1 MDVNKNSYTFGFAAV
16 LVVLV
21 AVLLSVTAVSLKPL
35 QQENIRLEKMT
46 NLLQSIKVE
55 ATFEDAQKKYDTYFQ
70 NTVVLDSK
78 GGLVSGA
85 DAFSMDFAAEMKKPA
100 TERTYPLFIADI
112 DGSAYYVMPVR
123 GNGLWGPIW
132 GYIAL
137 QDDFNTIF
145 GAVFDH
151 KTETPGLGAEINT
164 PKFEDQFIGK
174 RIMGPSGE
182 FKSVSVVK
190 GTASTDYEVNGI
202 SGGTVTSVGVQN
214 MLENGIEPYL
224 PYFQG
229 MKTAAL

>member
-16 LVVLV
+16 LVVAV
-21 AVLLSVTAVSLKPL
+21 AVILTVTAVSLKPR

-46 NLLQSIKVE
+46 NLLQSIKIE
-55 ATFEDAQKKYDTYFQ
+55 ATFDDAQEKFDKYFQ
-70 NTVVLDSK
+70 NSIVLDAN

-85 DAFSMDFAAEMKKPA
+85 NAFAMDFAAEMKKSA
-100 TERTYPLFIADI
+100 ENRSYPLFVADI
-112 DGSAYYVMPVR
+112 DGSSYYVMPVR

-164 PKFEDQFIGK
+164 SKFGDQFVGK

-202 SGGTVTSVGVQN
+202 SGGTVTSDGVQK
-214 MLENGIEPYL
+214 MLENGIKPYL